1 MSHLFTSESVSE
13 GHPDKVC
20 DLIADSV
27 LDAYLALDPDSRVAC
42 EVLCKNANVVLAG
55 EIHSRATVNHEAVT
69 RDAIR
74 RIGYADSDEKFN
86 ADGVSIKDFLACQSG
101 DESDD
106 VDRRDDNLKSA
117 DQGLVFGFATTET
130 PELLPLPITLA
141 HQITR
146 TLALHRH
153 TEEVRF
159 LRPDAKSQVTVRY
172 EGDSP
177 VEVSDVVV
185 STHHTKGTKQSEIYS
200 YVREKLLP
208 EALGTW
214 FNPSARLWVNPAG
227 PFDVGGPEGDC
238 GVTGRKIIVDT
249 YGGAAPHGG
258 GAFSGKDATKV
269 DRSAAYFARYV
280 ARKIVQRRLAQI
292 VEIQVAYAIGVSDPI
307 SIRVDTK
314 GTGDNDIAA
323 QYAARFD
330 FRPGSIIRE
339 LNLDRPIFKQTTNYG
354 HFGKPSLE
362 WEK

>member
-20 DLIADSV
+20 DLIADSI
-27 LDAYLALDPDSRVAC
+27 LDAYLAQDPNSQVAC
-42 EVLCKNANVVLAG
+42 EVLCKNAQVVLAG
-55 EIHSRATVNHEAVT
+55 EIQSRANVNHASVA
-69 RDAIR
+69 RKAIR
-74 RIGYADSDEKFN
+74 RIGYCDPDEKFN
-86 ADGVSIKDFLACQSG
+86 AEGVRIRDFLECLPEHFR
-101 DESDD
+101 DE
-106 VDRRDDNLKSA
+106 VDHRDSRLRSA

-146 TLALHRH
+146 TLAHHRH
-153 TEEVRF
+153 TGTVSF

-172 EGDSP
+172 EGANP
-177 VEVSDVVV
+177 VEVVDVVV
-185 STHHTKGTKQSEIYS
+185 STQHAKSTHQSEVKS
-200 YVREKLLP
+200 YVRETLLP
-208 EALGTW
+208 QALGTW
-214 FNPSARLWVNPAG
+214 FNPSARLWVNPSG

-238 GVTGRKIIVDT
+238 GVTGRKIVVDT

-292 VEIQVAYAIGVSDPI
+292 VEIQVAYAIGVSEPI

-314 GTGDNDIAA
+314 GTGDNAAAA

-330 FRPGSIIRE
+330 FRPGSIIRD
-339 LNLDRPIFKQTTNYG
+339 LNLDQPIYTQTTNYG